1 MPVVFPQPL
10 PPLPDATLTSRGAV
24 NNAAPPQIALSN
36 LSPAGAAVN
45 DAVVWSGTTWIPQ
58 AVSSIAADN
67 RNMAA
72 LLTTGDGQ
80 LACNTHITASTVPGW
95 VVVTVNGVIVEV
107 GDGVKTMECYFSKDA
122 GATATTY
129 GAITSSDY
137 LYWNGSIAGFQLDTT
152 DVIDCIY
159 LG

>member
-45 DAVVWSGTTWIPQ
+45 DSVVWSGTAWVPQ
-58 AVSSIAADN
+58 AASALAADN
-67 RNMAA
+67 KNMVAR
-72 LLTTGDGQ
+72 LTTGDGQ
-80 LACNTHITASTVPGW
+80 LACNLPVAAATVPGW
-95 VVVTVNGVIVEV
+95 VVVAVNGVTVEV
-107 GDGVKTMECYFSKDA
+107 GDGVKTLECYFSKD
-122 GATATTY
+122 GGTTATTY
-129 GAITSSDY
+129 GALTSADY
-137 LYWNGSIAGFQLDTT
+137 LYWNGSIAGYQLDTT
-152 DVIDCIY
+152 DTIDFTY